1 MCMWWRR
8 RRRRSWLW
16 TCHCCCSFC
25 SVQLQVNGCIQCLLA
40 FASGYVGHNVR
51 DFYDNWLI
59 IPFCSIFEDIE
70 ETVFSCAAED
80 RAGISQRGAAK
91 DQHHC
96 KKDSSR
102 SNHSVHRFIMQY
114 GAGNTK
120 LCNYLI
126 SSLGLSTRPKANLS
140 MDHFQYLRYWKW
152 YTWRSVDETT
162 LFPTPY
168 LSSFLHLSSCH
179 FLCGMRLASFPGLL
193 LSLGMRLELI
203 SSCLYK
209 LHVTLLKP
217 VESL

>member
-1 MCMWWRR
+1 MWW

-59 IPFCSIFEDIE
+59 IPFCSIFEGIE

-140 MDHFQYLRYWKW
+140 MGTRLAWITFSICATGSGIREGLRM
-152 YTWRSVDETT
+152 RPPCSQS
-162 LFPTPY
+162 PTSA
-168 LSSFLHLSSCH
+168 LSSISASSCH
-179 FLCGMRLASFPGLL
+179 FLCGMRLASFPG
-193 LSLGMRLELI
+193 
-203 SSCLYK
+203 
-209 LHVTLLKP
+209 
-217 VESL
+217 